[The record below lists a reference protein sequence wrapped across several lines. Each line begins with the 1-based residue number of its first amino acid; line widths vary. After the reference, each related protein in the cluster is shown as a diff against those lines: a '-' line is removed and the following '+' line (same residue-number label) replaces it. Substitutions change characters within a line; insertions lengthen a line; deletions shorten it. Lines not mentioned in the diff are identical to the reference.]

1 MKLKK
6 RLISLFFS
14 FAMVL
19 GLGIGMAPQTA
30 LAASNS
36 TVVLHAST
44 GTAPTGVKVSVGD
57 KINGYP
63 VTKISGTEITVDL
76 GKYNVSLDSFR
87 IPLPEEIWEGVK
99 MQYNPQTYV
108 IAATAGAAHKT
119 PGSSALLGNGKN
131 TFYYYNLG
139 KASGG
144 SGEDPD
150 PGSYLW

>member
-36 TVVLHAST
+36 TVVCT
-44 GTAPTGVKVSVGD
+44 PTGVKVSVGD

-63 VTKISGTEITVDL
+63 VTKISGTDIASRSWKIQRKL
-76 GKYNVSLDSFR
+76 G
-87 IPLPEEIWEGVK
+87 
-99 MQYNPQTYV
+99 
-108 IAATAGAAHKT
+108 
-119 PGSSALLGNGKN
+119 
-131 TFYYYNLG
+131 
-139 KASGG
+139 
-144 SGEDPD
+144 
-150 PGSYLW
+150 

>member
-119 PGSSALLGNGKN
+119 PGSSALLGNGKKL
-131 TFYYYNLG
+131 FL
-139 KASGG
+139 
-144 SGEDPD
+144 
-150 PGSYLW
+150 LL

>member
-44 GTAPTGVKVSVGD
+44 GTMPTGVKVSVGD

-63 VTKISGTEITVDL
+63 VTKISGTDITVDL

-99 MQYNPQTYV
+99 M
-108 IAATAGAAHKT
+108 
-119 PGSSALLGNGKN
+119 
-131 TFYYYNLG
+131 
-139 KASGG
+139 
-144 SGEDPD
+144 
-150 PGSYLW
+150 

>member
-1 MKLKK
+1 
-6 RLISLFFS
+6 
-14 FAMVL
+14 
-19 GLGIGMAPQTA
+19 MATGKIIVIANQKGGVAKT
-30 LAASNS
+30 S

-131 TFYYYNLG
+131 SFYY
-139 KASGG
+139 
-144 SGEDPD
+144 
-150 PGSYLW
+150 